1 MLAILT
7 AVSCLVLGET
17 KDFWLCGNAVVTEF
31 FGIHKGDSYG
41 YRNDQKLVLK
51 AIFSFQSY
59 IFKIPTLV

>member
-31 FGIHKGDSYG
+31 CDIHKGDFWV
-41 YRNDQKLVLK
+41 QK
-51 AIFSFQSY
+51 
-59 IFKIPTLV
+59 